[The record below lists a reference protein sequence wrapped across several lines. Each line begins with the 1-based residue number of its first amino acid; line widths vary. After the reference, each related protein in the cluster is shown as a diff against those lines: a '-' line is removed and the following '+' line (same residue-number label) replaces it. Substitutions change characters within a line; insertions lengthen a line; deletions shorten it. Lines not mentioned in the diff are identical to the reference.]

1 MSRSLLVKPLG
12 ETQPVS
18 GLTTGVMTADKATL
32 RQSLNQNQVTCKG
45 IIGVALFASA
55 GNLVLGE
62 RRLVADGRGSVDR
75 LQKSSKAT
83 QQ

>member
-1 MSRSLLVKPLG
+1 MPRSLLAKPLG

-18 GLTTGVMTADKATL
+18 GLTTGVMTVDKATL

-55 GNLVLGE
+55 ENLVLRE
-62 RRLVADGRGSVDR
+62 RRLVADGGDSVDR
-75 LQKSSKAT
+75 LQKGSKT
-83 QQ
+83 T